1 MQQKLISSRTRLVG
15 LFGNPARHSL
25 SPVIH
30 NAFLKST
37 GIDAVYLTFEFP
49 DENFDEAFTGARRL
63 GLIGL
68 NITMPF
74 KGNAYK
80 LTDNKDARSTA
91 IGSVNTVK
99 FNSSTDTSKGFNTD
113 VDGFVSSLE
122 DTGFCWNGS
131 SCLVLGAGGSAKSSV
146 FALLEKPVKKIYIYN
161 RTTEK
166 AENIKN
172 SYSKEKKMKIEILE
186 GLEGI
191 DPGSV
196 DLICNCTPLGMDTS
210 SGLSGLMPV
219 PDKWNLKDLFIF
231 EMIYKPLETRLT
243 IKGRNEGASIIDGLD
258 MLINQAASSFK
269 IWFDI
274 DPEKKGIREK
284 LIDFLIN
291 KN

>member
-49 DENFDEAFTGARRL
+49 DENFDEAFIGARRL

-99 FNSSTDTSKGFNTD
+99 FNSSTGISKGFNTD
-113 VDGFVSSLE
+113 VDGFTNSLE
-122 DTGFCWNGS
+122 DSGFNWNGS

-161 RTTEK
+161 RTAKK
-166 AENIKN
+166 AEMIKN
-172 SYSKEKKMKIEILE
+172 SYSKEKRIKIEILE
-186 GLEGI
+186 GLEEI
-191 DPGSV
+191 DPGNMDSGQ
-196 DLICNCTPLGMDTS
+196 TPGEARAGFSEFSKT
-210 SGLSGLMPV
+210 GGFTPEQ
-219 PDKWNLKDLFIF
+219 I
-231 EMIYKPLETRLT
+231 
-243 IKGRNEGASIIDGLD
+243 
-258 MLINQAASSFK
+258 AALRAR
-269 IWFDI
+269 
-274 DPEKKGIREK
+274 GI
-284 LIDFLIN
+284 
-291 KN
+291 